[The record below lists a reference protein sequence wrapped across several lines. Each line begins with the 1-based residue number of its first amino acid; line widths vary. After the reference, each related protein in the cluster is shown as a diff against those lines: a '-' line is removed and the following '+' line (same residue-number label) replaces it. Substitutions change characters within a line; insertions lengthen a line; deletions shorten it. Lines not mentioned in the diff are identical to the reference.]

1 MLRDAFVGLCNGG
14 CISCANCNIMLCSS
28 LKLLI
33 SVLSSKCNASSG
45 SSIVLLPLNISVLH
59 FQLFI
64 NVIPLLYC
72 ASVRRFSVSFQ
83 IILNLGQ
90 LSGCPKVKTVFR
102 IFCQVRFL

>member
-33 SVLSSKCNASSG
+33 NVLLTKCNESSG
-45 SSIVLLPLNISVLH
+45 SSFLPLNISVLH

-64 NVIPLLYC
+64 NVIPLLDC
-72 ASVRRFSVSFQ
+72 ASVSRFSVSFQ
-83 IILNLGQ
+83 IILKLGQ
-90 LSGCPKVKTVFR
+90 LWGCPKVK
-102 IFCQVRFL
+102 IFLSS